1 MTGIIDWL
9 AWLLVLI
16 ASAGILISR
25 NWRVNLVLLAV
36 QYLGVFWPLQNH
48 WNLLQAASFL
58 IAGWMSCTILALAHL
73 GQEATEQVGSSWPQG
88 KWFRFTVISIVFLV
102 ALVGTV
108 NLNTWLSLSLPT
120 TWSGLLL
127 VGTGILL
134 LGLSL
139 HPLRIIVGLLMTLAG
154 FEIIYS
160 SLEKSVLVIGLL
172 IVIHLG
178 LALVGSYFIEQTG
191 KKEPA

>member
-1 MTGIIDWL
+1 MREIVDWL
-9 AWLLVLI
+9 AWLLVLFS
-16 ASAGILISR
+16 SAGILVSR
-25 NWRVNLVLLAV
+25 NWRVNLALLAV

-48 WNLLQAASFL
+48 WNLLQAATFL
-58 IAGWMSCTILALAHL
+58 VAGWMSCAILALAHF
-73 GQEATEQVGSSWPQG
+73 GQETTEQVGSSWPQG
-88 KWFRFTVISIVFLV
+88 RWFRFTVISIVLLV

-108 NLNTWLSLSLPT
+108 NLSTWLSLSLPV

-127 VGTGILL
+127 IGTGILL

-191 KKEPA
+191 KREPA